1 MAKMSIKSIEALKEI
16 KVSIKEATVTA
27 VKAEKEEATIIAKN
41 FEEFGVEFSANE
53 IAEIEAEIQKPH
65 LERIAGLKATEKA
78 AKEVAKEEARIAAEK
93 EAERRTSR
101 KEAAK
106 EAQKKGFKAAEAAK
120 RSSTL
125 DVLDQIM
132 LTAKAENAIAESYDD
147 LAKIAEEEAAEKARE
162 AAEKVALAPLKF
174 SGAPS
179 MARTK
184 NNKLYEE
191 ILMAKE
197 IAIVGIDEKGQIITN
212 EKVVSV
218 ANSLFNRT
226 MMKLVGIAKDG
237 VVLEMLDDE
246 REVAYTVVTGKRYK
260 LINGMIKVVMEKSF
274 LNDKDIDESIKD
286 DIKEAIKTG
295 CLLYDEETKCL
306 EIGNS
311 ERPEAKKMFITA
323 TWSPSSLKGHATTM
337 YDFGG
342 ETKEKNEAF
351 AASFHDVLSKSGIS
365 KELGRVTNFKKAE
378 TRIVSFDSVNGV
390 KIDHPLY
397 SEEIVTDKD
406 GKTKHSITHGGILF
420 LREPLKSVSEII
432 ESDEYKNALEQAG
445 IEAKI
450 NAADGQMIISSA
462 WTAKAGNQMAGK
474 VIYTEKNA
482 RGVNLQLRTD
492 FCFNKA
498 FALSMAKRSVKN
510 VAKILMATHSTE
522 DWFVLGN
529 PEHINAICDG
539 DCVKLMSF
547 DDLKAGKIAPESINA
562 VILDVAHTSVGLN
575 NSSQAYNKVCN
586 SEMRSFVDTA
596 LVNKVVKMADEL
608 VDDAKEKASK
618 FDVPVIH
625 VNDNLAQ
632 LARSVNKNMFNSTL
646 VRKDDLKRLD
656 SMKSRIA
663 NKAAVALDGFYEHV
677 TFDSINAITGGI
689 VKNLLGQNEKGEIEF
704 YSRFASKDVDK
715 YGRGILIKYPS
726 QGTEESPRV
735 ALVSSK
741 ELMRRA
747 RKQVAAAN
755 LSKDHANIIM
765 EIVHDFIDAIGDGT
779 VLLPAINL
787 MKEWVAGMDCDYDAV
802 CIITEPF
809 FVDAIADKMAKDII
823 EGETLVGNA
832 CYISYLKDLNIDLSD
847 ISDHLAAS
855 IAATSMTEEQAAKT
869 ITEYFMKCKAEMEF
883 GSVIGETVSKGDLA
897 TTLADEFLFDEKSGK
912 INFYGMV
919 VIPRL
924 FVPIVAKDKVI
935 KSETVEPGK
944 VYESVFKDGVNKFNI
959 RIGTHANDNQGVI
972 RFYLVNVDTVN
983 AFVKELKSLDIRY
996 ITRKSYKEM
1005 MADFTYL
1012 VRALG
1017 ESAID
1022 MVKKGSEVDL
1032 GARMSDIIEG
1042 NTKKLSS
1049 TIKGID
1055 DDSSN
1060 IMEFIHWCVYGTPD
1074 KTEIREGVYTSNKFH
1089 IDLGNEDVIDF
1100 MDGKK
1105 NLPSLKSDE
1114 LVFIDKVGVLKV
1126 KLLRALM
1133 DSIQK
1138 FGNTIV
1144 AKRKENSAN
1153 DFDWT
1158 SLVTSKYKNVLRKID
1173 AKNPNGAA
1181 KALRKPLYN
1190 VSNALKA
1197 ATDALYSR
1205 SLNKDLKSAIRD
1217 AIIAE
1222 FRCFSE
1228 VLDLQ
1233 DVVALTIVAAFN
1245 YYYRAVHGNVNSM
1258 IKELNVK
1265 ASDIKDVKRWD
1276 KATELVFKIFGP
1288 LTALVFLENKE
1299 SLNVVIP
1306 VDRVYGDL
1314 SETEKLMINNIEN
1327 VDFEELDDSGI
1338 YRLFLKESG
1347 KAFGTFEM
1355 PKELKGLVKG
1365 ITDIGY
1371 AYSEEKNCK
1380 VLYAKVTP
1388 SWSDFRNDY
1397 KIVVLDKVMD
1407 EKGRNMCI
1415 ASDFKNTSGALANF
1429 NYVPDMEYVKE
1440 VFEGRNGNL
1449 VYTMNE
1455 KADFSNY
1462 KFIGKQVVKRNYHLG
1477 SSMLK
1482 ENEPVGGKYT
1492 IYVEDGNLSFPI
1504 GNHFCYEDISGK
1516 VEIAF
1521 KNVLIVK

>member
-1 MAKMSIKSIEALKEI
+1 MKLVAGKLRIKRTAKGQLRRTLAGAK
-16 KVSIKEATVTA
+16 
-27 VKAEKEEATIIAKN
+27 KAEMLRAK
-41 FEEFGVEFSANE
+41 
-53 IAEIEAEIQKPH
+53 K
-65 LERIAGLKATEKA
+65 
-78 AKEVAKEEARIAAEK
+78 EK
-93 EAERRTSR
+93 EAKARIEKAFALKRTDLTS
-101 KEAAK
+101 
-106 EAQKKGFKAAEAAK
+106 
-120 RSSTL
+120 
-125 DVLDQIM
+125 VLDQIM
-132 LTAKAENAIAESYDD
+132 LTAKAENAIAEAYDD

-179 MARTK
+179 MARIK

-197 IAIVGIDEKGQIITN
+197 IAVVGIGENGQIITN

-226 MMKLVGIAKDG
+226 MMKLVGTAKDG

-274 LNDKDIDESIKD
+274 LNDKDIDSSIKD

-295 CLLYDEETKCL
+295 CLLYDEETKHL

-342 ETKEKNEAF
+342 KTKEKNEAI

-397 SEEIVTDKD
+397 SEEIVTGKD

-420 LREPLKSVSEII
+420 LRNPLESVSEIA
-432 ESDEYKNALEQAG
+432 ESDEYKNVLEQAG
-445 IEAKI
+445 IEAKT

-492 FCFNKA
+492 YCFNKA

-510 VAKILMATHSTE
+510 IGKILMSTLPGN

-529 PEHINAICDG
+529 PEHINAICDK
-539 DCVKLMSF
+539 DCVKLMNF
-547 DDLKAGKIAPESINA
+547 DDLKTGKLNPESISA

-625 VNDNLAQ
+625 MNDNLAQ

-741 ELMRRA
+741 EMMRRA

-765 EIVHDFIDAIGDGT
+765 EIVHDFIDAMGDGT

-809 FVDAIADKMAKDII
+809 FVDAIADKMAKDVI

-919 VIPRL
+919 ILPRL
-924 FVPIVAKDKVI
+924 FVPIVAKDKVV
-935 KSETVEPGK
+935 KSETVKPGK

-983 AFVKELKSLDIRY
+983 AFVKELKSLDVRY

-1055 DDSSN
+1055 DDNSN
-1060 IMEFIHWCVYGTPD
+1060 IMEFIHWCVYGTPN
-1074 KTEIREGVYTSNKFH
+1074 KTEIKKGEKIIYASNKFH
-1089 IDLGNEDVIDF
+1089 IDLGNNDVLDF

-1133 DSIQK
+1133 NSIQK

-1144 AKRKENSAN
+1144 NKRKENSAN

-1158 SLVTSKYKNVLRKID
+1158 CLVVSKYKNVLRKID
-1173 AKNPNGAA
+1173 SKNPNGAA
-1181 KALRKPLYN
+1181 KVLRKPLYN

-1205 SLNKDLKSAIRD
+1205 SLNKDLKAAIRD
-1217 AIIAE
+1217 AVISE
-1222 FRCFSE
+1222 FRGFSE
-1228 VLDLQ
+1228 KLDLQ
-1233 DVVALTIVAAFN
+1233 DVVVLTVIAAFN
-1245 YYYRAVHGNVNSM
+1245 YYYRSVHGNVNSM

-1265 ASDIKDVKRWD
+1265 ASDTKDVKRWD
-1276 KATELVFKIFGP
+1276 KATELVFRIFGP
-1288 LTALVFLENKE
+1288 LTALIFLESKE

-1314 SETEKLMINNIEN
+1314 TEYEKLMINNIEN

-1462 KFIGKQVVKRNYHLG
+1462 KFIGKQVTKRNYHLG

-1482 ENEPVGGKYT
+1482 ENEVAGGKFT
-1492 IYVEDGNLSFPI
+1492 VYVEDGALSYPI